1 MENNID
7 EDEKLELDASPVNL
21 NDEIESED
29 DELPPPEDEK
39 DEARELNVGNILAL
53 IFIGVA
59 VIFLIVMAAGSAK
72 SKKKVQSR
80 ELDKSGSKI
89 AIEFKER
96 TEKAPEVKENV
107 EQIFGEEKKDDKPM
121 SEKDADEVLS
131 TLPPE
136 LQSGTAPVTP
146 VGSRSYS
153 SAKSD
158 RPDTRNSK
166 SPRKIEGIA
175 GQDYAAAN
183 ANSNIVS
190 AVMNGNFPQM
200 AAS

>member
-72 SKKKVQSR
+72 SKKKVQSL

-89 AIEFKER
+89 TFGNQQ
-96 TEKAPEVKENV
+96 EKAELKMPSAA
-107 EQIFGEEKKDDKPM
+107 EKP
-121 SEKDADEVLS
+121 
-131 TLPPE
+131 
-136 LQSGTAPVTP
+136 
-146 VGSRSYS
+146 
-153 SAKSD
+153 
-158 RPDTRNSK
+158 
-166 SPRKIEGIA
+166 
-175 GQDYAAAN
+175 AAAP
-183 ANSNIVS
+183 AKKSTSAGCHHSPPRCSNTS
-190 AVMNGNFPQM
+190 RTPTP
-200 AAS
+200 